1 MKSWFSYLFYQTY
14 LLFIFMYIIFAGLL
28 LFIFRPWLLIT
39 LVSASY
45 GWDMSTAVVLVW
57 EIHWRIPPYQYTTYC
72 TILYLVI
79 FTLSWGSPGDRVNNP
94 KGMNRQF
101 PRNSLLMP
109 IWTQTTS
116 PNHLV
121 TNPWFPPCPSFVLA
135 VPSCVSHWSFSG
147 MNLSYP
153 FTFWFINSFKY
164 VDTELLYQLWSV
176 HLNVVCVK

>member
-1 MKSWFSYLFYQTY
+1 MYDEFCKILVNFFNTVWKYEKLIFIPILSNISLVYIHVYNICRTVVIYLQ
-14 LLFIFMYIIFAGLL
+14 
-28 LFIFRPWLLIT
+28 T
-39 LVSASY
+39 LVVDYTCVCLLWVGYEYSFSF
-45 GWDMSTAVVLVW
+45 SLRNT
-57 EIHWRIPPYQYTTYC
+57 HWRIPRYQYTTYC

-116 PNHLV
+116 PYHLV

-153 FTFWFINSFKY
+153 FTFWFINSFK
-164 VDTELLYQLWSV
+164 
-176 HLNVVCVK
+176 